1 MKAGDLVRIRKRY
14 AGFSR
19 IIFMDPDGF
28 TIPLD
33 SSDPQHLVYL
43 GEEVWNAN
51 MQVVKLLHSSG
62 RIWYA
67 RREHICKGEHICKA

>member
-1 MKAGDLVRIRKRY
+1 MKPGDLVRIRKRY
-14 AGFSR
+14 VGFAP

-28 TIPLD
+28 TIHLD
-33 SSDPQHLVYL
+33 TADPQHLVYMT
-43 GEEVWNAN
+43 EEVWNAN

-67 RREHICKGEHICKA
+67 RREHICKA